1 MNFKTSVLKAVVF
14 LYSQSIKKTSSSPPK
29 ICIAQPETQ
38 TFQWR
43 PWTYTKLRN
52 LAFHLSWLLV
62 SIQKH
67 SPYTSGDQ
75 NIPSFPH
82 FQLKNN
88 FRKLPYR
95 NKKAYV
101 KQGSYLVYFPFRVM
115 LWALLKIRQNRKH
128 IKKDN
133 FLAVHSGW
141 DLQNISAL

>member
-1 MNFKTSVLKAVVF
+1 MNFKTSVLKEVVF

-29 ICIAQPETQ
+29 ICIAQTETNISVEALNLHKAKEFSLSSILIAGIN
-38 TFQWR
+38 TKALSLCLWR
-43 PWTYTKLRN
+43 SKHTQ
-52 LAFHLSWLLV
+52 LSSL
-62 SIQKH
+62 
-67 SPYTSGDQ
+67 PT
-75 NIPSFPH
+75 
-82 FQLKNN
+82 KNN

-115 LWALLKIRQNRKH
+115 LWALLKIQQNRKH